1 MCVPVPTT
9 VGVYVTEQL
18 ELLPEPLSV
27 QGLPLKVPAPL
38 EEKSTVPIGVLVLP
52 VAVSVTVAVQVVA
65 LFTGTLV
72 GPQLTLVMGGR
83 FGADTPRVAELC
95 ARGSSPSDY

>member
-72 GPQLTLVMGGR
+72 GVQLTLVMVVRGV
-83 FGADTPRVAELC
+83 AVPLVMPELVAWVASTP
-95 ARGSSPSDY
+95 